1 MSYILD
7 TNLSSRQIYLQSGN
21 ANYYLNGIGS
31 ALYFFNDV
39 IVAPNDTTILISIV
53 DAQIPMSYYT
63 ISSNKNTLDYTENSI
78 NYSYSLD
85 LGNTDAI
92 TLKSDLTT
100 NLNNI
105 TCSYSSKTNKY
116 SFTSSNSFSFNSS
129 STCFE
134 FLGFSTGTHT
144 AVLDGGLYKLI
155 SDNVVNL
162 AGTKSIYVAS
172 NLHNNSGLDTRTGS
186 LSNVLSKIP
195 VNTSSNGILKYT
207 NKSNYKINISDKHIN
222 YIHIML
228 EDDKREIIDF
238 NGIDY
243 SLTLQLDFIK
253 TRLHTEDKNFLFKH
267 QENEKNKNV

>member
-21 ANYYLNGIGS
+21 ASYYLNGIGS

-39 IVAPNDTTILISIV
+39 ILAPNDTSILVSLV

-63 ISSNKNTLDYTENSI
+63 ITSSKNTLDYVENSI
-78 NYSYSLD
+78 SYSYSLD
-85 LGNTDAI
+85 TGNTDAI
-92 TLKSDLTT
+92 TLKTDLNT

-105 TCSYSSKTNKY
+105 SCIYSSKTNKY
-116 SFTSSNSFSFNSS
+116 TFSSSNTFSFNSS

-134 FLGFSTGTHT
+134 FLGFSSGTHT
-144 AVLDGGLYKLI
+144 AVLNGGSYELI

-172 NLHNNSGLDTRTGS
+172 NLHNNSGLDSRTGS
-186 LSNVLSKIP
+186 LSNVLTKIP

-207 NKSNYKINISDKHIN
+207 NKSNYKIAISDKHIN

-228 EDDKREIIDF
+228 EDDDREVIDF
-238 NGIDY
+238 NGINY
-243 SLTLQLDFIK
+243 SMTLQLDFIK
-253 TRLHTEDKNFLFKH
+253 TRLHTENPKFNFKH
-267 QENEKNKNV
+267 VEANKNKNI